1 MKLLSTL
8 SALTVLASF
17 AWANPVI
24 TEFMADNTG
33 TITDEDGAFSD
44 WVEIHNPTTS
54 PINLNQWALTDSA
67 SQLTKWR
74 FPAVTLEPGG
84 FLIVWASGK
93 NRVTVG
99 LPLHTN
105 FSLAAGGEYLAL
117 VRPEG
122 TVQAHFSPEFPS
134 QQPNESFGLQFN
146 STTLVAGSAAVKYMV
161 PANGAL
167 GSTWKDTAFSDT
179 AWSSGTTGLGF
190 GILMPGILIREV
202 KKASGIILSLA
213 NADTL
218 LGGTGI
224 GSETSVVLPMLNL
237 LGDGGDGHYA
247 NNSNY
252 PNGAGDHFA
261 VKATGFIVIP
271 TAGTYTFGLSSSSG
285 GRIRINGA
293 NVMVDDTNHGPTD
306 KNGAVVLAAG
316 THTFEV
322 VNWDEGG
329 GEELEFYAK
338 LGTAATTNSWDVN
351 FKLVGDTANGGLA
364 AFTTPSSNGG
374 GIGTNTQTVMQN
386 INSTV
391 YMRRTFAATGPG
403 TFSSL
408 ALKMKY
414 ADGFVAYLNGALLGS
429 RNAPA
434 SPQWDSAAT
443 AMRTSAQALAAE
455 TVNVTSFL
463 PSLINGNN
471 VLAIHGMNDSAANG
485 EFLALP
491 ELVAA
496 SVNSAAQP
504 VFFAGPLA
512 TPGAVNG
519 AYSLLG
525 KVADTQFSVKR
536 GVFTAPFALT
546 ITSLTA
552 GATIR
557 YTTDGTAPTAT
568 TGTVYSTPL
577 NITGTT
583 VIRAAAFKSGF
594 EPTDVDTQSYLF
606 PADIIT
612 QSAAG
617 TPPPG
622 WPSTSGTSQVL
633 DFGMDPDIVNHA
645 DPTLGGPAAVKA
657 SLNALPSVCI
667 TMPLSSLLNIGASQ
681 GIYANPSGRGFAWER
696 ACSVEWIN
704 PPNPLQPNGSDE
716 FQINCGIRV
725 RGGFSRDPNNPKH
738 GFHLFFRGDYGET
751 KLQYPLFGRRGA
763 EEFDQLDFRTAQNY
777 SWSFTPGDGNANAFM
792 REESSRQTQLDMG
805 WHTGRLRYF
814 HLYING
820 IYWGLFNTEERTEAA
835 FCETYFGGLKD
846 NYDVIKCEQSAGYT
860 TGYTDGNLA
869 AWQELWT
876 KSKAHLSA
884 PTNAN
889 YFKILGLAADGVTPT
904 ADPVLLDVDNLVD
917 FLLLNFWMGNA
928 DGAASPR
935 ANNWFGARDRTG
947 AHGGFRF
954 FTHDFEH
961 SLLSTGEDRTGP
973 YINADYAN
981 FSYSMPM
988 FTHQDLM
995 ANTEYKMKWADRAHK
1010 HMFNGGKLTPDA
1022 WLTRLNAMVS
1032 VIDSGII
1039 AESARWGDA
1048 KNATP
1053 FTRANW
1059 VNARNGILNSI
1070 IPARN
1075 PTTLSQLRG
1084 DGLYPTLD
1092 APTMLP
1098 FGGYV
1103 NNGTEVAMINNGG
1116 TIYYMPDGSD
1126 PRAVGGAI
1134 RAGALIYTSAIVND
1148 PIVAFGSAW
1157 KYLADGSNQGT
1168 AWRAPAFN
1176 DAAWT
1181 TGNTELG
1188 YGDGDE
1194 ALPVVPFVDVD
1205 PVTAGVQ
1212 KNATTYFRKTFNVT
1226 NAAGLIGAN
1235 LTIEFDDAALI
1246 YLNGNFL
1253 GATPG
1258 ITNGAAFDYY
1268 SGAAIED
1275 TTNTFT
1281 VPLGALLEG
1290 ANTLAVEVH
1299 QANNG
1304 SSDLSFNCSLTG
1316 LRTGAGSQYFITGA
1330 GVRPLKVRA
1339 LSGGAWSAMVDATFL
1354 VNTEPATASN
1364 LVISEIMYNPTPATA
1379 AEVAAGFANSD
1390 DFEFIELTN
1399 IGTKHVDLDDVYF
1412 YGAIDFNF
1420 TGALTGRTLA
1430 PGGRVIVASKRTAFE
1445 FRYGTGLPV
1454 AGSYK
1459 GNLGNGG
1466 ETVRLY
1472 FPNDS
1477 VLRALTYTD
1486 FAPWPAAAD
1495 GTGRSLVLKRPTTN
1509 PDHTA
1514 ATSWRASTT
1523 TGGAPG
1529 GVDSMTLAAFNTA
1542 NGISN
1547 PLADNDNDSLNNFL
1561 EYALGG
1567 NPNNGGQAEL
1577 PDLGANGGFATF
1589 TFTRPGNADD
1599 LAYTVEGTT
1608 DLATPASW
1616 SAANVVLLSSVENLD
1631 GTATVVYR
1639 SAQPINS
1646 TARQYMRLRVTEL
1659 P

>member
-8 SALTVLASF
+8 SALLVLAPF

-33 TITDEDGAFSD
+33 TITDDDGAYSD
-44 WVEIHNPTTS
+44 WIEIHNPTTS

-74 FPAVTLEPGG
+74 FPAVTLEPGS
-84 FLIVWASGK
+84 FLLVWASGK
-93 NRVTVG
+93 NRVTPG

-117 VRPEG
+117 VRPDG
-122 TVQAHFSPEFPS
+122 TVQAHFSPEYPS
-134 QQPNESFGLQFN
+134 QQPNESYGLQFN
-146 STTLVAGSAAVKYMV
+146 TTTLVAAGAAVKYTV
-161 PANGAL
+161 PASGAL
-167 GSTWKDTAFSDT
+167 GTTWKDAAFSDT
-179 AWSSGTTGLGF
+179 AWSNGTTGLGF
-190 GILMPGILIREV
+190 GILMPGILVREV
-202 KKASGIILSLA
+202 KKASGIVLSLA
-213 NADTL
+213 NADAL

-224 GSETSVVLPMLNL
+224 GSETTVVLPTLNL

-247 NNSNY
+247 SNSTY
-252 PNGAGDHFA
+252 PNGAGDQFA
-261 VKATGFIVIP
+261 LKATGFVVIP
-271 TAGTYTFGLSSSSG
+271 TSGTYTFGLSSSSG

-293 NVMVDDTNHGPTD
+293 DVMVDNTNHGPTD
-306 KNGAVVLAAG
+306 KNGAVVLTAG

-338 LGTAATTNSWDVN
+338 PGTAVATNSWDAN

-364 AFTTPSSNGG
+364 AFTTPTGNGG
-374 GIGTNTQTVMQN
+374 GIGTNTQAAMQN

-391 YMRRTFAATGPG
+391 YLRRTFAATGPG
-403 TFSSL
+403 AFSMLS
-408 ALKMKY
+408 LKMKY
-414 ADGFVAYLNGALLGS
+414 ADGFVAYLNGSLLAS

-434 SPQWDSAAT
+434 SPLWNSAAT
-443 AMRTSAQALAAE
+443 AMRTSSQALAAE
-455 TVNVTSFL
+455 TVNITPFL

-471 VLAIHGMNDSAANG
+471 VLAIHAMNDSAANG
-485 EFLALP
+485 EFLVSP
-491 ELVAA
+491 ELVATSLNTA
-496 SVNSAAQP
+496 VQP
-504 VFFAGPLA
+504 VFFGNNLA
-512 TPGAVNG
+512 TPGVVNG

-546 ITSLTA
+546 ISSLTA

-557 YTTDGTAPTAT
+557 YTTDGSEPTAT
-568 TGTVYSTPL
+568 TGTVYSIPL

-583 VIRAAAFKSGF
+583 VIRAAAFKTGYQ
-594 EPTDVDTQSYLF
+594 PTDVDTQSYIF
-606 PADIIT
+606 PNDVIT
-612 QSAAG
+612 QADG
-617 TPPPG
+617 TPAPG
-622 WPSTSGTSQVL
+622 WPATSGTSQVL
-633 DFGMDPDIVNHA
+633 DFGMDPEVVNQT
-645 DPTLGGPAAVKA
+645 DPTLGGPAVVKN

-667 TMPLSSLLNIGASQ
+667 TLPLSSFVNIGSSQ

-704 PPNPLQPNGSDE
+704 PPSAAQPNGSDE

-725 RGGFSRDPNNPKH
+725 RGGFSRDPSNPKH
-738 GFHLFFRGDYGET
+738 GFHLFFRGDYGDT
-751 KLQYPLFGRRGA
+751 KLKYPLFGRHGA
-763 EEFDQLDFRTAQNY
+763 AEFDQLDFRTAENY
-777 SWSFTPGDGNANAFM
+777 SWSFSPGDGNANSFM
-792 REESSRQTQLDMG
+792 REESARQTQRDMG
-805 WHTGRLRYF
+805 WQSGRLRYF

-820 IYWGLFNTEERTEAA
+820 IYWGLYDTEERTEAA
-835 FCETYFGGLKD
+835 FCETYFGGNKD
-846 NYDVIKCEQSAGYT
+846 DYDVIKCEQSSGYI
-860 TGYTDGNLA
+860 TGYTDGNMA
-869 AWQELWT
+869 AWQDLWNKT
-876 KSKAHLSA
+876 KAHLSA
-884 PTNAN
+884 PTNTN
-889 YFKILGLAADGVTPT
+889 YFKILGLAADGVTST

-954 FTHDFEH
+954 FMHDCEH

-981 FSYSMPM
+981 FTYSMPM

-995 ANTEYKMKWADRAHK
+995 ANAEYKMKWADRVHK
-1010 HMFNGGKLTPDA
+1010 HMFNGGKLTPEA
-1022 WLTRLNAMVS
+1022 WLARLNAMVA

-1039 AESARWGDA
+1039 AESARWGDS

-1053 FTRANW
+1053 YTRANW
-1059 VNARNGILNSI
+1059 VNARNFILNSV

-1092 APTMLP
+1092 APTMIP

-1103 NNGTEVAMINNGG
+1103 NNGSEVAMINNGG

-1126 PRAVGGAI
+1126 PRAVGGAV
-1134 RAGALIYTSAIVND
+1134 RAGAVIYTSAIVND
-1148 PIVAFGSAW
+1148 PIIAFGSAW

-1176 DAAWT
+1176 DAAWPS
-1181 TGNTELG
+1181 GNGELG

-1194 ALPVVPFVDVD
+1194 ATVVPFVDVD
-1205 PVTAGVQ
+1205 AVAAGVQ

-1226 NAAGLIGAN
+1226 NAAGIIGAN
-1235 LTIEFDDAALI
+1235 LTIEFDDAALV

-1253 GATPG
+1253 GATAG

-1268 SGAAIED
+1268 TGAAIED

-1281 VPLGALLEG
+1281 VPPGTLLEG
-1290 ANTLAVEVH
+1290 ANTLAVEIH
-1299 QANNG
+1299 QAGNG
-1304 SSDLSFNCSLTG
+1304 SSDISFNCSLTG
-1316 LRTGAGSQYFITGA
+1316 QRTGAGSHYYATGA

-1339 LSGGAWSAMVDATFL
+1339 LNGTTWSAMVDATFL
-1354 VNTEPATASN
+1354 VDTEPASASN
-1364 LVISEIMYNPTPATA
+1364 LVISELMYNPAPATA
-1379 AEVAAGFANSD
+1379 AEIAAGFVNSD

-1399 IGTKHVDLDDVYF
+1399 IGAKHVDLDDVYF

-1420 TGALTGRTLA
+1420 IGASTGRTLA
-1430 PGGRVIVASKRTAFE
+1430 PGARVIVASKRAAFE
-1445 FRYGTGLPV
+1445 FRYGTGSPV

-1472 FPNDS
+1472 FPNDTI
-1477 VLRALTYTD
+1477 LRTVAYTD
-1486 FAPWPAAAD
+1486 LAPWPTAAD
-1495 GTGRSLVLKRPTTN
+1495 GTGRSLVLKRPATN

-1514 ATSWRASTT
+1514 ATNWRASTT
-1523 TGGAPG
+1523 NGGAPG
-1529 GVDSMTLAAFNTA
+1529 GVDSMTLATFNAA
-1542 NGISN
+1542 NGITN
-1547 PLADNDNDSLNNFL
+1547 PLADNDGDSLNNFL

-1567 NPNNGGQAEL
+1567 NPNSGGQAEL
-1577 PDLGANGGFATF
+1577 PHLATSGGYATF

-1608 DLATPASW
+1608 DLATAASW
-1616 SAANVVLLSSVENLD
+1616 SAANVVLLSSTENLD
-1631 GTATVVYR
+1631 GTVTVAYR
-1639 SAQPINS
+1639 SATPING

-1659 P
+1659 Q